1 MGDNHIV
8 PAPRFHIPYTY
19 NMVHLYGPVK
29 SQKWLWIKRK
39 LKSRQI
45 RRHLSAG
52 SAEALR
58 RLAVIFDTLP
68 A

>member
-1 MGDNHIV
+1 MGDDHIV

-39 LKSRQI
+39 TKGRQI
-45 RRHLSAG
+45 AG
-52 SAEALR
+52 
-58 RLAVIFDTLP
+58 IFPQGLLKPCAAWLFIFYTLP